1 MKLSNELTIA
11 LDLAYKAGDAIMKV
25 YEGDFDVE
33 YKSDKSPLTI
43 ADKQANEII
52 TSVLREEFPYSILA
66 EEEKDNRERLNDEW
80 CWIIDPLDGTKEFVK
95 RNDEF
100 TVNIALTYEKKPVLG
115 IVYIPVTKEMY
126 YAVKGHGAFYKQDMN
141 GEEQIFVS
149 NKQTNLI
156 LIMSR
161 SHASEKLIKLIDE
174 NRELIK
180 ETKEA
185 GSALKGCLVA
195 KGEADLY
202 IRFNPT
208 MEWDTCAMHCIVEEA
223 GGIFRQIDSSLML
236 YNRDNTVNENG
247 FYIMNKMHRLKGL

>member
-1 MKLSNELTIA
+1 MKLNKELTIA
-11 LDLAYKAGDAIMKV
+11 LDLAYKAGEAIMKI

-33 YKSDKSPLTI
+33 YKNDNSPLTI

-52 TSVLREEFPYSILA
+52 TSVLREKFPYSILA
-66 EEEKDNRERLNDEW
+66 EEEKDNKKRLNDKW

-100 TVNIALTYEKKPVLG
+100 TVNIALTYLQKPVLG
-115 IVYIPVTKEMY
+115 IVYVPVTKEMY
-126 YAVKGHGAFYKQDMN
+126 YSVKGQGAFYKKSDT
-141 GEEQIFVS
+141 EFKQIFVS
-149 NKQTNLI
+149 NKESNLF
-156 LIMSR
+156 LMKSR
-161 SHASEKLIKLIDE
+161 SHASPKLIKLIED
-174 NRELIK
+174 NKKIIK
-180 ETKEA
+180 EIKEA

-195 KGEADLY
+195 RGEADIY

-223 GGIFRQIDSSLML
+223 GGILRQIDSSIML

-247 FYIMNKMHRLKGL
+247 FYIMNKMHKFKGL

>member
-1 MKLSNELTIA
+1 MKLNNELTIA
-11 LDLAYKAGDAIMKV
+11 LELAYKAGKAIMKV

-43 ADKQANEII
+43 ADTQANEII
-52 TSVLREEFPYSILA
+52 TSVLREEFSYSILA

-95 RNDEF
+95 RNGEF
-100 TVNIALTYEKKPVLG
+100 TVNIALTYKKKPVLG
-115 IVYIPVTKEMY
+115 IVYVPVSKEMY
-126 YAVKGHGAFYKQDMN
+126 YAIKDEGAFYKRDGN
-141 GEEQIFVS
+141 EFEQIFVS
-149 NKQTNLI
+149 NKESDLI
-156 LIMSR
+156 LMKSR
-161 SHASEKLIKLIDE
+161 SHASEKLIKLIE
-174 NRELIK
+174 NNRELIK
-180 ETKEA
+180 ESKEA

-195 KGEADLY
+195 KGEADIY

-223 GGIFRQIDSSLML
+223 GGVFRQIDSSKML
-236 YNRDNTVNENG
+236 YNRDNAVNENG